1 MWGALLPS
9 LISTGAGLLG
19 SLFGKKRQQYTT
31 TVDLTNPYIK
41 KALRRADDLSQ
52 HGMALDTLNKIR
64 QNILS
69 QSAQEA
75 QGLRTAAEQRMLR
88 QHTPAQAMEQ
98 ILGDISQRTNA
109 GRLNALT
116 NVDLNNER
124 VKQEALR
131 MYMQG
136 AKGLTKNITEEQ
148 PAGLGY
154 GQLLGQ
160 GLSNMSDYFTKND
173 MFNKYSDLM
182 RELFGGNNKKQSP
195 NGWFFDTKTN
205 GWV

>member
-1 MWGALLPS
+1 MNMWGAILPS
-9 LISTGAGLLG
+9 LISAGAGLVG
-19 SLFGKKRQQYTT
+19 SLFGKDREKYTT
-31 TVDLTNPYIK
+31 TVDLSNPYIK

-64 QNILS
+64 QNILA
-69 QSAQEA
+69 QWAQEA
-75 QGLRTAAEQRMLR
+75 QGLRTAAEQRMLN
-88 QHTPAQAMEQ
+88 QHTPVQAMEQ

-116 NVDLNNER
+116 NVDLSNER

-136 AKGLTKNITEEQ
+136 AKGLTQKTTTEQ
-148 PAGLGY
+148 PAGMGY

-160 GLSNMSDYFTKND
+160 GLSGISNYFTLQD
-173 MFNKYSDLM
+173 
-182 RELFGGNNKKQSP
+182 LFGKKKSTDGSLNYYNNESP
-195 NGWFFDTKTN
+195 NPYQYMG
-205 GWV
+205 